1 MKQTTMPETLN
12 TSNTDS
18 NKKLLVVGLENSG
31 KSSIVLSIIGKS
43 NLIDHMSLNPTQ
55 GPHIT
60 NFESSDSQFNIWDL
74 GGQESYR
81 DEYLDRF
88 EEYISGCSKI
98 LYVIDI
104 QDVQRY
110 EQALLYLEKIFYKIQ
125 QLDLNVD
132 VSIFLHKY
140 DPNLHEIHPEI
151 TEESL
156 DSLINK
162 VKKLI
167 PKDFFFEIYKS
178 TIYTIFDKFLVY

>member
-1 MKQTTMPETLN
+1 MSDSLN
-12 TSNTDS
+12 TNKTDS
-18 NKKLLVVGLENSG
+18 YKKLLIVGLENSG

-43 NLIDHMSLNPTQ
+43 NLFDYMSLNPTQ
-55 GPHIT
+55 GLKVI
-60 NFESSDSQFNIWDL
+60 NFKSYESQFNIWDL

-81 DEYLDRF
+81 DEYLNKF

-98 LYVIDI
+98 LYIIDI
-104 QDVQRY
+104 QDVPRY
-110 EQALLYLEKIFYKIQ
+110 DQALLYLEKILNKIQ
-125 QLDLNVD
+125 QLHLNID

-140 DPNLHEIHPEI
+140 DPNLHELHPEI

-156 DSLINK
+156 DALINK

-167 PKDFFFEIYKS
+167 PKEFFFEIYKS